1 LKKTMLMA
9 VLLAGAA
16 FASNASAA
24 TTAYT
29 AYDGVYNLIYGNLG
43 SPTYGTITVTYI
55 GADSVSVHE
64 SVSPNWLLNN
74 GNLTNLAP
82 LTFNLNGTG
91 VIREGSVE
99 APFSIATVLPVAN
112 PPWGNFTSAIN
123 GNCGPGSSSG
133 GCGSTLDFII
143 DHFQGFNANVITYDD
158 AATLIYFA
166 SDIINNAGSGGTG
179 AVGAGGLVQTP
190 IPPAVA
196 LFGLG
201 LAGIGL
207 LKRATKKRNANLD
220 IALS

>member
-1 LKKTMLMA
+1 MINA
-9 VLLAGAA
+9 ASVL
-16 FASNASAA
+16 
-24 TTAYT
+24 
-29 AYDGVYNLIYGNLG
+29 
-43 SPTYGTITVTYI
+43 
-55 GADSVSVHE
+55 
-64 SVSPNWLLNN
+64 
-74 GNLTNLAP
+74 
-82 LTFNLNGTG
+82 
-91 VIREGSVE
+91 
-99 APFSIATVLPVAN
+99 APFSIATVVPVAN

-123 GNCGPGSSSG
+123 GTCGSGASGG

-143 DHFQGFNANVITYDD
+143 DHFQGFNANLVDYNG

-207 LKRATKKRNANLD
+207 LKRVTKKRNANLD
-220 IALS
+220 IA

>member
-1 LKKTMLMA
+1 MA

-133 GCGSTLDFII
+133 GCGSGLPPEKWSSLMYGLWPD
-143 DHFQGFNANVITYDD
+143 
-158 AATLIYFA
+158 
-166 SDIINNAGSGGTG
+166 
-179 AVGAGGLVQTP
+179 GGLKNGKEATHCGRDRHE
-190 IPPAVA
+190 AA
-196 LFGLG
+196 
-201 LAGIGL
+201 AG
-207 LKRATKKRNANLD
+207 
-220 IALS
+220 

>member
-1 LKKTMLMA
+1 MKKTILMA
-9 VLLAGAA
+9 VLLAGTA